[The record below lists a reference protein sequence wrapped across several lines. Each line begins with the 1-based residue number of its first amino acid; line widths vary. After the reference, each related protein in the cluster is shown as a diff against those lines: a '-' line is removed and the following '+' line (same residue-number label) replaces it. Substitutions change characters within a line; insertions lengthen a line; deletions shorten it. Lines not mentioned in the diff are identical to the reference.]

1 MLKIFAEFAVVVIFV
16 IALAIL
22 VYISNKEENKDE

>member
-1 MLKIFAEFAVVVIFV
+1 MVKNFVEFVIVVIFV
-16 IALAIL
+16 TALAIL